1 MPTEPGGVRVGET
14 RSGEGGKSSEESDE
28 TVDLL
33 DSITWS
39 REGREA
45 EGTGKEEKQPNG

>member
-14 RSGEGGKSSEESDE
+14 RTGEGGKSSEESDE
-28 TVDLL
+28 TVELL

-39 REGREA
+39 RERGEA
-45 EGTGKEEKQPNG
+45 AGTGREEKQPVG